1 MSLKYNPFHS
11 LEDHSNNVLLKAW
24 SRDLFPYLDSHPHS
38 CFNHF
43 LSQNGLKGTKLY
55 MKNKLAVVTLS
66 LPLILGACTSTPPAA
81 PEHDGTD
88 ASLSEASYY
97 VSRSISSLSETAQ
110 AARPLPPL
118 DPPPNPASYGM
129 GGLTSV
135 DWSGPVEPLIRQIA
149 KVTNYRVRVLGRPP
163 AIPVLVSVYD
173 KNMMVAD
180 ILRDVGFQ
188 CGRRATVVVY
198 PESRVIELRYA
209 KN

>member
-1 MSLKYNPFHS
+1 MKI
-11 LEDHSNNVLLKAW
+11 
-24 SRDLFPYLDSHPHS
+24 R
-38 CFNHF
+38 
-43 LSQNGLKGTKLY
+43 LSIIAMLIP
-55 MKNKLAVVTLS
+55 LAFC
-66 LPLILGACTSTPPAA
+66 ACTSTPPARNSL
-81 PEHDGTD
+81 DSTD
-88 ASLSEASYY
+88 SSLSEASYA

-129 GGLTSV
+129 AGLTSV
-135 DWSGPVEPLIRQIA
+135 DWSGPVEPLVKQIA
-149 KVTNYRVRVLGRPP
+149 KATNYRIVVLGRAP
-163 AIPVLVSVYD
+163 AIPILVSVYD

-188 CGRRATVVVY
+188 CGRRATVVVF